1 MLATLDPGHSP
12 RVTLW
17 VFGPGQT
24 HQLRPY
30 TATLLRVFS
39 RRMLAGDSEI
49 AQSRRAAPKRAL
61 AFIYAFVVLDV
72 LSFGMIIPVFP
83 KLVEQFSGS
92 TASAAGILGV
102 FSASWALMQFLF
114 SPMAGVLSDRFG
126 RRPVLLISCTGL
138 GLDFLLMALAP
149 NLWWLWLGR
158 LISGLTMASFS
169 TSSAYIAD
177 MTAPEKRAG
186 AYGMLGA
193 AFGLGFILGPA
204 LGGILGSIDLRLP
217 FFLAAAGAL
226 ANALYGIFVLPE
238 SLAPENRAKRFDWRR
253 ANPVGALKLLRSHA
267 QLTGLAAVH
276 FCLMLMH
283 NVFPAIFVL
292 YAGYRYGWDE
302 LQVGL
307 VLAGVGVCNI
317 IVMGGLVKPVVK
329 RFGERTAV
337 LVGLLSGA
345 IGVTFY
351 AFADTGAM
359 FWFAMPFAALMSLQA
374 PALQGLMFPPLAR
387 PSRVRLPPASL
398 PRQRSCRRWRSRPA
412 GRLPSLPPVLPL
424 PSLRS
429 GAVSPASPRWRPAI
443 GRPPIPS
450 PIGEWSAR
458 RNARRWAERPRLS
471 ADRS

>member
-1 MLATLDPGHSP
+1 
-12 RVTLW
+12 
-17 VFGPGQT
+17 
-24 HQLRPY
+24 
-30 TATLLRVFS
+30 
-39 RRMLAGDSEI
+39 MLAGESI
-49 AQSRRAAPKRAL
+49 TAPSKRAAPKRAL

-177 MTAPEKRAG
+177 MTPPGKRAG

-204 LGGILGSIDLRLP
+204 FGGLLGSIDLRLP

-253 ANPVGALKLLRSHA
+253 ANPVGALVLLRSHT
-267 QLTGLAAVH
+267 QLAGLASVH
-276 FCLMLMH
+276 FCLTLMH

-302 LQVGL
+302 LRVGL

-337 LVGLLSGA
+337 LIGLLSGA

-359 FWFAMPFAALMSLQA
+359 FWFAVPFAALMSLQA
-374 PALQGLMFPPLAR
+374 PALQGLMT
-387 PSRVRLPPASL
+387 RL
-398 PRQRSCRRWRSRPA
+398 
-412 GRLPSLPPVLPL
+412 
-424 PSLRS
+424 
-429 GAVSPASPRWRPAI
+429 VSPSEQGLLQGATSSINGITGMIGPIVFSQVFAYFIAPERTAPFPGAPFLLAGAILWFALGLAAWVTRSNEDDAAPA
-443 GRPPIPS
+443 
-450 PIGEWSAR
+450 AV
-458 RNARRWAERPRLS
+458 AAEAAAETR
-471 ADRS
+471 